1 MTFLQVHRGSDG
13 WSAHFA
19 LMMHRYR
26 LEVPAVWRTHLSRT
40 KVKGALSD
48 EEIEVKLTCS
58 TLVIVLYNVATSLLI
73 WIYSRSFGQMS
84 ISSII
89 LFPVPSMGRF
99 HWHCENIL
107 QSCYFFRVNFE
118 FPAIWRKK
126 IFSEKAISWDS
137 SQEGRV
143 MTPAGTTDRP
153 TNHGIELCV
162 RRRLLPWTCR
172 TDSS

>member
-126 IFSEKAISWDS
+126 IFFW
-137 SQEGRV
+137 EGYFLGQLSGRSRNV
-143 MTPAGTTDRP
+143 ARWNDRP
-153 TNHGIELCV
+153 TDQPRNWTLCEEEV
-162 RRRLLPWTCR
+162 TTLNLPYR
-172 TDSS
+172 